1 MAFWGE
7 GVCSS
12 KILVPPYRTT
22 QYHNPEE
29 WMKTTQEDDV
39 SMDYIELAAGEAQ
52 WYTLI
57 LAMLIRVDVK
67 FNK

>member
-1 MAFWGE
+1 MDI
-7 GVCSS
+7 S
-12 KILVPPYRTT
+12 K
-22 QYHNPEE
+22 
-29 WMKTTQEDDV
+29 KTHENV
-39 SMDYIELAAGEAQ
+39 NYIELAAGEAQ